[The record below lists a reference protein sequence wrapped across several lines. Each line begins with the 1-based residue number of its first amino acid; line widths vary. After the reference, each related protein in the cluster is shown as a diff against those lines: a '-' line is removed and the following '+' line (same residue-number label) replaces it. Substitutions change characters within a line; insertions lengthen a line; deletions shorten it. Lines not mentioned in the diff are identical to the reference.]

1 MDALRLWN
9 IALAG
14 TACGNLLT
22 TIENAYGYP
31 KSKESKEQG
40 LYFKTIECEFT
51 ENAPEAEPATGLVA
65 KEVAEEQERSSSSV
79 PPKKECKKSSQS
91 PDKLKLKLATPIF
104 PSMTVG
110 LHQTGVSS
118 HYISERARSQGQSVY
133 RCMYAGCDD
142 VTAQHAQC
150 HTHMHC
156 KHLRVCIQC
165 RLCPHRSYRSV
176 DIQKHLRDI
185 HQDQE
190 DCWFEPTPDLKGDI
204 VEVSSEILKANIAL
218 VKQEAITLTEEEDE
232 EDEED

>member
-9 IALAG
+9 NTLAG

-31 KSKESKEQG
+31 ESRESKEQG
-40 LYFKTIECEFT
+40 LYFKTIERKFT
-51 ENAPEAEPATGLVA
+51 ENTPDAKPATGLVA
-65 KEVAEEQERSSSSV
+65 KEVVEEQERSSSLV
-79 PPKKECKKSSQS
+79 PPKNRCKKSSQG
-91 PDKLKLKLATPIF
+91 PNKLKLKLATPIF

-110 LHQTGVSS
+110 LHQTGVPSC
-118 HYISERARSQGQSVY
+118 YISERAGSQGQSVY
-133 RCMYAGCDD
+133 RCMYAGCDY

-150 HTHMHC
+150 HTHVHR

-176 DIQKHLRDI
+176 NIQKHLRDI

-190 DCWFEPTPDLKGDI
+190 DCWFEPTPDLEGDI
-204 VEVSSEILKANIAL
+204 VEVSSDTLKANIAL

-232 EDEED
+232 EDGED